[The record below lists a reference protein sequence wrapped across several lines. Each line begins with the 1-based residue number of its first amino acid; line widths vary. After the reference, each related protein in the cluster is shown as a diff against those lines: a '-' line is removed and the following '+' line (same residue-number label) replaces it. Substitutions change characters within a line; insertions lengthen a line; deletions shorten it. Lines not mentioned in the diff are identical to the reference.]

1 MRPIRV
7 FDDGSKT
14 YIRMPSGVQHREA
27 PVFVVLNAKGKGEMV
42 NYRVKDQTYIVDRLF
57 TRAELVLGSG
67 KKAEKVEIRRE
78 RK

>member
-1 MRPIRV
+1 MRPVRV

-14 YIRMPSGVQHREA
+14 YIQMPAGVQHREA
-27 PVFVVLNAKGKGEMV
+27 PVFVVLNANGNGEMV

-57 TRAELVLGSG
+57 TRAELVLGSD
-67 KKAEKVEIRRE
+67 KKAEKVEISRE